1 VTNLTLDNLT
11 LSYGNNNERAVK
23 GLNLQIASGQLVT
36 LLGPSGCG
44 KTSTLKMIAGLIQP
58 DNGDI
63 RFDERSVLKVAPE
76 RRKAAM
82 VFQNHLLFPY
92 MNIRQNIAF
101 GLKMQGMSSAVRNSR
116 VDDIMQRVH
125 LQKLGERKPHQISGG
140 QRQRAALAR
149 ALVTE
154 PDLLLLDEPLSS
166 LDVHL
171 RDDIRQLIL
180 ELQRASGTTTIMV
193 THDQHEALLVSD
205 KIALMLDGSLQQF
218 DTPAHLFD
226 KPADE
231 VCARFFGSK
240 NFIQGKVKNNL
251 FYCPLGTLIID
262 PVLNANS
269 ANLSQCL
276 ATFRPENLQL
286 DPPNEHSNRFK
297 VSIEYINFLGTHR
310 EFGAQV
316 LSQAGTENSPHGDT
330 IKLHVH
336 CHAKELRDYRV
347 GDTLTIGIPPESI
360 WTMPN

>member
-11 LSYGNNNERAVK
+11 LSYSNDNELAVK
-23 GLNLQIASGQLVT
+23 DLSLQIASGELVT

-63 RFDERSVLKVAPE
+63 RFNERSVLKIAPE

-92 MNIRQNIAF
+92 MSIRQNIAF
-101 GLKMQGMSSAVRNSR
+101 GLKMQRMSSAERNER

-125 LQKLGERKPHQISGG
+125 LQNLGERKPHQISGG

-171 RDDIRQLIL
+171 RDDMRQLIL

-205 KIALMLDGSLQQF
+205 KIALMLDGSLRQF
-218 DTPAHLFD
+218 DTPARLFEQ
-226 KPADE
+226 PADE

-240 NFIQGKVKNNL
+240 NFIRGKIENNL
-251 FYCPLGTLIID
+251 LHCALGTLNLD
-262 PVLNANS
+262 SASNANT
-269 ANLSQCL
+269 ANSSQCT
-276 ATFRPENLQL
+276 ATFRSENLQL
-286 DPPNEHSNRFK
+286 NPPGEHPNRFTA
-297 VSIEYINFLGTHR
+297 SIEYINFLGTHR
-310 EFGAQV
+310 EFGAQI
-316 LSQAGTENSPHGDT
+316 LTENSHSHDT
-330 IKLHVH
+330 IKLQVH
-336 CHAKELRDYRV
+336 CHAKELGDYRV

-360 WTMPN
+360 WTMQIQD

>member
-1 VTNLTLDNLT
+1 MTDLTLDNLT
-11 LSYGNNNERAVK
+11 LSYGNENGLAVK
-23 GLNLQIASGQLVT
+23 DLSLQIASGELVT

-63 RFDERSVLKVAPE
+63 HFNERSVVKIAPE
-76 RRKAAM
+76 KRKAAM

-92 MNIRQNIAF
+92 MSIRQNIAF
-101 GLKMQGMSSAVRNSR
+101 GLKMQRMPGADRDAR

-171 RDDIRQLIL
+171 RDDMRQLIL

-205 KIALMLDGSLQQF
+205 KIALMLDGSLRQF
-218 DTPAHLFD
+218 DTPARLFD
-226 KPADE
+226 QPADE

-240 NFIQGKVKNNL
+240 NFIQGKIENNL
-251 FYCPLGTLIID
+251 FHCALGTLN
-262 PVLNANS
+262 LNLTPNTNTADS
-269 ANLSQCL
+269 TQHM
-276 ATFRPENLQL
+276 ATFRSENLQL
-286 DPPNEHSNRFK
+286 DPPNEHPNQFR
-297 VSIEYINFLGTHR
+297 VTIEYINFLGTHR
-310 EFGAQV
+310 EFGAKV
-316 LSQAGTENSPHGDT
+316 LTENSSHQDA
-330 IKLHVH
+330 IELHVH
-336 CHAKELRDYRV
+336 CHAKELGDYRV
-347 GDTLTIGIPPESI
+347 GDTLTIGIPTESI
-360 WTMPN
+360 WIMPN